1 MYKINYNPL
10 NNLDIID
17 LEVLK
22 SYDKRNKTLSDKNL
36 VKLNGKQQLMTKV
49 KCDEIHEHNRV
60 LRNEDLKFINYLKKA
75 I

>member
-17 LEVLK
+17 LEIVK
-22 SYDKRNKTLSDKNL
+22 SYDKRNKKLSEYNL
-36 VKLNGKQQLMTKV
+36 VILNSQEQLMTKTE
-49 KCDEIHEHNRV
+49 CDNIQEHNRV
-60 LRNEDLKFINYLKKA
+60 IRNEDLKFIKYLKKA